1 MNAEE
6 FLKKCGE
13 WNERNAVFL
22 ANMDAWHARRM
33 SGVGGSEI
41 ATIMGENPW
50 HTAHE
55 LWLQKTGKMPA
66 FEGNNAT
73 LMGHILEPAVASW
86 YERETLNIVEVDET
100 HYRSE
105 DAPWL
110 CGNIDRRIV
119 GGGILECKTSDTHD
133 PFSDGWG
140 DGNQYHPVTR
150 ELVVED
156 HKIPRHYELQVRLY
170 MLVTGAPWADLAV
183 IFKSLKTGEPFRVY
197 RIYPDAGDTAAMIK
211 AGHDFMEMVFNDIE
225 PPMSAAEIA
234 EAHAKNQSIA
244 SAVDVDGEIV
254 ERLVEVK
261 SQIKILEDEEKAL
274 SDQIKATLRNSETGM
289 VLGRPAVTWKS
300 QTRKSF
306 DEVRFRDECP
316 DVWAKYQREIV
327 MRCFR
332 IRSKKGK

>member
-6 FLKKCGE
+6 FMKKCAE
-13 WNERNAVFL
+13 WNEKNAARL
-22 ANMDAWHARRM
+22 SSLDAWHSRRM

-41 ATIMGENPW
+41 ASIMGENPW

-66 FEGNNAT
+66 FEGNAAT

-86 YERETLNIVEVDET
+86 YERETLNIVEIDDT
-100 HYRSE
+100 HYRALE
-105 DAPWL
+105 APWL
-110 CGNIDRRIV
+110 CGNIDRHVV

-156 HKIPRHYELQVRLY
+156 HKIPRYYELQVRLY

-183 IFKSLKTGEPFRVY
+183 IFKSLKSGEPFRVY
-197 RIYPDAGDTAAMIK
+197 RIYPDTDDTAAMIK

-234 EAHAKNQSIA
+234 KAHAKNKSVA

-254 ERLVEVK
+254 ERLADVK
-261 SQIKILEDEEKAL
+261 SKIKILKAEEDAL
-274 SDQIKATLRNSETGM
+274 SDQIKSVLLDSDTGM

-300 QTRKSF
+300 QIKKEF
-306 DEVRFRDECP
+306 DEARFRAECP
-316 DVWAKYQREIV
+316 EIWAKYQRESVI
-327 MRCFR
+327 RCLR
-332 IRSKKGK
+332 LKSKKGK